1 LAHGCEF
8 FPCHEPWENDMT
20 CDNCYCPIYE
30 QNCKPMGGNPK
41 FINNKKREIIKDCS
55 ECKLPHKKGFKNN
68 S

>member
-1 LAHGCEF
+1 
-8 FPCHEPWENDMT
+8 
-20 CDNCYCPIYE
+20 
-30 QNCKPMGGNPK
+30 MGGNPK